1 MVSRKTQQHTTNKF
15 QKFDKK
21 IQALCGLRRFFLYL
35 TVKLPC
41 RFHSLSI
48 SASPM
53 FFAGKSA
60 YDGLEELHVWKI
72 WERKA
77 GAWKRGKYEGRKRK
91 EEVEIEGW
99 EACV

>member
-1 MVSRKTQQHTTNKF
+1 MVFR
-15 QKFDKK
+15 D
-21 IQALCGLRRFFLYL
+21 CLRLEKRRSSL
-35 TVKLPC
+35 C

-91 EEVEIEGW
+91 EEVEIEGG

>member
-1 MVSRKTQQHTTNKF
+1 
-15 QKFDKK
+15 
-21 IQALCGLRRFFLYL
+21 
-35 TVKLPC
+35 
-41 RFHSLSI
+41 
-48 SASPM
+48 M

-99 EACV
+99 EACVWKDQEEKVGIWKCERRKLEDRGTRMGERVV